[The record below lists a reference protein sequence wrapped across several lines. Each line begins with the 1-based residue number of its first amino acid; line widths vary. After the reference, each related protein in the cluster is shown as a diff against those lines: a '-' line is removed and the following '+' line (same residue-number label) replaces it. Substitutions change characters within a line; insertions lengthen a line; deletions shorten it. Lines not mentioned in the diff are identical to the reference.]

1 MNKKTQAIIDGIKK
15 LGFEPSVGD
24 DGDVGETEIFITP
37 VGGATSEF
45 FRLEAM

>member
-1 MNKKTQAIIDGIKK
+1 MGVRKDAKGAELDQVMADGT
-15 LGFEPSVGD
+15 

-45 FRLEAM
+45 FKLEAK